1 VEGRRVIGG
10 DAKELELAGRKAD
23 LVVIGGGIHG
33 AQVALEGARRGLSTV
48 LLEAQDFGA
57 GASSNSLRIV
67 HGGLRYLQSGDL
79 GRFSHSVRERRW
91 FARHYPHLVR
101 PLPCLMPLYGKG
113 VRRAAVMRV
122 ALTANDFLSSNRND
136 GVPADAA
143 LPASCVL
150 SSAQTRMRWP
160 GVPNAAH
167 LEAGA
172 LWHDYWM
179 LSSERILIETLH
191 QAAAHGASI
200 LNRARVTAVNT
211 TQGKVSGVE
220 FTAAGSNVQLRSGL
234 VANCTGAGLQRVPG
248 CENSPASIFHPSLA
262 FNLVLDR
269 PLGSDCALAVSADPG
284 KGTVLFIVPQGRSCV
299 AGTVHG
305 ARPAGTVKAEATAAE
320 IAAFLQQLNAA
331 LPGLDAGP
339 EHVRRVLQGL
349 LPVATEGS
357 TALTSRELVF
367 DHRKSG
373 GPHGLV
379 SVAGIKFT
387 TSHAVAVQTVELM
400 AQLAGR
406 QLGHAAALRQ
416 LSAVAA
422 DKSVLTDAG
431 RFLQLSETEATALIA
446 SLVAEEG
453 AASVSDIME
462 RRSNWSMT
470 HGDQNE
476 LTARIESCLASMGL
490 RENEL
495 EVSACE

>member
-10 DAKELELAGRKAD
+10 DAKELAGRKAD

-91 FARHYPHLVR
+91 FARNYPHLVR

-122 ALTANDFLSSNRND
+122 ALTANDFLSRDRND
-136 GVPADAA
+136 GVPVNAA
-143 LPASCVL
+143 LPGSRVL
-150 SSAQTRMRWP
+150 SSAQTRLRWP
-160 GVPNAAH
+160 AVPDVAH

-179 LSSERILIETLH
+179 LSSERILIETLQ
-191 QAAAHGASI
+191 QAAAHGARI
-200 LNRARVTAVNT
+200 LNRARVTSVNT
-211 TQGKVSGVE
+211 TQGKISGVE
-220 FTAAGSNVQLRSGL
+220 FSAAGRNVQLHAGL

-248 CENSPASIFHPSLA
+248 CESSPASVFHPSLA

-269 PLGSDCALAVSADPG
+269 SLGSDCALAVSADPG
-284 KGTVLFIVPQGRSCV
+284 KGTVLFIVPQGGSCV

-305 ARPAGTVKAEATAAE
+305 ARPAGTVKAEATAEE

-339 EHVRRVLQGL
+339 QHVRRVLQGL
-349 LPVATEGS
+349 LPVVAEGG
-357 TALTSRELVF
+357 TALTSREVVF

-387 TSHAVAVQTVELM
+387 TSHAVAVQTVELL
-400 AQLAGR
+400 ARLAGR
-406 QLGHAAALRQ
+406 QLGDLAPLLRLGGAPAATDA
-416 LSAVAA
+416 
-422 DKSVLTDAG
+422 LTDAG
-431 RFLQLSETEATALIA
+431 RFLRLPDAEATALIA

-453 AASVSDIME
+453 AASVSDILE

-470 HGDQNE
+470 HGDQSE
-476 LTARIESCLASMGL
+476 LIARIESCLASMNL
-490 RENEL
+490 RQNEL

>member
-1 VEGRRVIGG
+1 MIGG
-10 DAKELELAGRKAD
+10 DAKELAGRTAD

-33 AQVALEGARRGLSTV
+33 AQVALEGARRGMSTV
-48 LLEAQDFGA
+48 LLEAHDFGA

-122 ALTANDFLSSNRND
+122 ALAANDVLSRNRND
-136 GVPADAA
+136 GVPAVAT
-143 LPASCVL
+143 LPPSHVL
-150 SSAQTRMRWP
+150 TNAQTRVRWP
-160 GVPNAAH
+160 AVPDAAH
-167 LEAGA
+167 LQAGA

-179 LSSERILIETLH
+179 LSSERILIETLL
-191 QAAAHGASI
+191 QAAAHGATI

-211 TQGKVSGVE
+211 RQGRVCGVE
-220 FTAAGSNVQLRSGL
+220 FTAGGRTVELHAGL

-248 CENSPASIFHPSLA
+248 CESSPASVFHPSLA

-284 KGTVLFIVPQGRSCV
+284 KGTVLFIVPQGGSCV

-305 ARPAGTVKAEATAAE
+305 ARPAGTIKAEATAAE
-320 IAAFLQQLNAA
+320 IAGFLQQLSAA

-339 EHVRRVLQGL
+339 QHVRRVLQGL
-349 LPVATEGS
+349 LPVVAEGG
-357 TALTSRELVF
+357 TALTSREVVF

-387 TSHAVAVQTVELM
+387 TSHAVAVQTVELL
-400 AQLAGR
+400 AQVAGR
-406 QLGHAAALRQ
+406 QLGDAAPLRP
-416 LSAVAA
+416 LGGAVAA
-422 DKSVLTDAG
+422 TEVLTDAA
-431 RFLQLSETEATALIA
+431 RFLQLPEKTAAALIA
-446 SLVAEEG
+446 SLVIEEG
-453 AASVSDIME
+453 AASVSDILE

-470 HGDQNE
+470 HGEQDQ
-476 LTARIESCLASMGL
+476 LIARIESCLASTGL
-490 RENEL
+490 RQNEL